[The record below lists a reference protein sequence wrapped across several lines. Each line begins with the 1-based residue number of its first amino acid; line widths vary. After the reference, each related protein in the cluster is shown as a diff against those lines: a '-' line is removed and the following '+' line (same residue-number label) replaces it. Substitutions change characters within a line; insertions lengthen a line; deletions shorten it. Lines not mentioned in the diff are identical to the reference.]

1 MTFLQSNS
9 CYHTDQLGSIR
20 ALTNSAGSVVGTA
33 TYDAYGGV
41 LTQTGT
47 LTPFG
52 YAGQYTDAATG
63 LQYLRARYYDP
74 TTQQFLTV
82 DPLLA
87 QTEQAYAYAGG
98 SPTNGSDPSG
108 MDSAGRSG
116 TYSEYLN
123 LIYYSMMTTI
133 NGIDGDFNK
142 IKGDLNRPFYEEFFH
157 GDSRVNGINTWF
169 QHVRPQG
176 KWDMKA
182 VLQKAFV
189 GAGQQMQ
196 KGWFTTPCTDQNN
209 EYFYDLWGNIW
220 LGFVGSALGFSSEE
234 LYMQGLA
241 ADAILSEGR
250 QISSDADIY
259 SVMAG
264 ALLWQNYQ
272 KTGSFMPEDL
282 NRMVLAIPTPIWGG
296 GTLARQSCE

>member
-63 LQYLRARYYDP
+63 LQYLRARSYDP

-98 SPTNGSDPSG
+98 SPTNATDPSG
-108 MDSAGRSG
+108 REGNGICVNSGGSGVPFWGSSVGFNTSLCLSISSGPKNPFDFAVQVAPGYTLGTRARGFWATVGGLRSVQAQRSHDLDGPFGGVGGSGTIPMRFGAAGRPFPNTLQIDIQGSG
-116 TYSEYLN
+116 DGHGGYVDQ
-123 LIYYSMMTTI
+123 TTCFVGFGVPI
-133 NGIDGDFNK
+133 ADAPLLEGHIDGS
-142 IKGDLNRPFYEEFFH
+142 Y
-157 GDSRVNGINTWF
+157 T
-169 QHVRPQG
+169 
-176 KWDMKA
+176 
-182 VLQKAFV
+182 
-189 GAGQQMQ
+189 
-196 KGWFTTPCTDQNN
+196 FT
-209 EYFYDLWGNIW
+209 L
-220 LGFVGSALGFSSEE
+220 FSSRDFGDNASNFMEQQVTHF
-234 LYMQGLA
+234 MQPFQNPLMWP
-241 ADAILSEGR
+241 GR
-250 QISSDADIY
+250 
-259 SVMAG
+259 
-264 ALLWQNYQ
+264 
-272 KTGSFMPEDL
+272 
-282 NRMVLAIPTPIWGG
+282 
-296 GTLARQSCE
+296 